1 MPVTFTKLA
10 MTLHSALTSLLCVR
24 SISKDLVPFDV
35 PVTFTIQVHD
45 PMVDADG
52 FLRYAQR
59 LNSLT
64 EAEFYT
70 ILAGIIHGQTRILAG
85 GHSVLFFTLKK
96 TLVGI
101 CCPLC
106 DIIILHVNSRQCPMK
121 GPSLL
126 GWTASAQKI

>member
-1 MPVTFTKLA
+1 MAVTFTKVF
-10 MTLHSALTSLLCVR
+10 TILHLSLISVLCVR

-52 FLRYAQR
+52 FRRYAQR

-85 GHSVLFFTLKK
+85 GQSFLLFTLQR
-96 TLVGI
+96 LW
-101 CCPLC
+101 L
-106 DIIILHVNSRQCPMK
+106 
-121 GPSLL
+121 
-126 GWTASAQKI
+126 ASAVLRTTSSPFI

>member
-10 MTLHSALTSLLCVR
+10 MTLHSALTSVLCVR

-85 GHSVLFFTLKK
+85 GHSVLIFALQR
-96 TLVGI
+96 L
-101 CCPLC
+101 
-106 DIIILHVNSRQCPMK
+106 
-121 GPSLL
+121 SL
-126 GWTASAQKI
+126 ASAVLCRTSSYFMWAGGSIQ

>member
-1 MPVTFTKLA
+1 MPVTFTELSV
-10 MTLHSALTSLLCVR
+10 TLHISLISVLWAR

-52 FLRYAQR
+52 FRRYAQR

-85 GHSVLFFTLKK
+85 GQSFLL
-96 TLVGI
+96 I
-101 CCPLC
+101 PLQR
-106 DIIILHVNSRQCPMK
+106 LQS
-121 GPSLL
+121 
-126 GWTASAQKI
+126 ASAALCTTSSPFM

>member
-1 MPVTFTKLA
+1 MASPSTWRSARMPVTFTEESV
-10 MTLHSALTSLLCVR
+10 TLHLSLTSVLCVC

-52 FLRYAQR
+52 FRRYAQR

-85 GHSVLFFTLKK
+85 GQS
-96 TLVGI
+96 
-101 CCPLC
+101 
-106 DIIILHVNSRQCPMK
+106 
-121 GPSLL
+121 SLL
-126 GWTASAQKI
+126 FPLQRLWLASAALGTTSSPFI